1 MSNRCCDAVAVAAA
15 AALVSRPLPFFFL
28 VLMFCLDAFSLFF
41 ISLNHLFFFFFFLGG
56 GYQGVTQA
64 SYRITVAVRTASGA
78 AGSTLYW
85 DSGDV
90 ASAAA
95 NEIEYSGQRLE
106 PFTRYLWTAEWTP
119 SAASGATAHSNH
131 TTARS
136 AAASAT
142 FETGPM
148 RDADWGN
155 ALWLPGSHRQNLG
168 LLRNDFTLP
177 ASAAGT
183 TVAWARAYVASPGC
197 AVLQVNGVVPSSP
210 DYRGVCPWVVSG
222 AALLRNTRYMVSNAT
237 HQSVS
242 TG

>member
-1 MSNRCCDAVAVAAA
+1 
-15 AALVSRPLPFFFL
+15 
-28 VLMFCLDAFSLFF
+28 MFCSCIVLLLGSAGATFSQA
-41 ISLNHLFFFFFFLGG
+41 ISAPERLRVEGLLSHEALLSEAKPRFSFSHAAVESNS
-56 GYQGVTQA
+56 YGVTQA

-95 NEIEYSGQRLE
+95 NEIEYSGPRLK

-155 ALWLPGSHRQNLG
+155 ALWLP
-168 LLRNDFTLP
+168 
-177 ASAAGT
+177 
-183 TVAWARAYVASPGC
+183 
-197 AVLQVNGVVPSSP
+197 
-210 DYRGVCPWVVSG
+210 
-222 AALLRNTRYMVSNAT
+222 
-237 HQSVS
+237 
-242 TG
+242 

>member
-1 MSNRCCDAVAVAAA
+1 M
-15 AALVSRPLPFFFL
+15 
-28 VLMFCLDAFSLFF
+28 
-41 ISLNHLFFFFFFLGG
+41 
-56 GYQGVTQA
+56 TQA

-95 NEIEYSGQRLE
+95 NEIEYSGPRLK

-119 SAASGATAHSNH
+119 SAASGATAHPNH

-168 LLRNDFTLP
+168 LLRKDFTLP

-222 AALLRNTRYMVSNAT
+222 AALLRNTRYMVSNAP